1 MPRSRPSLLRLQ
13 LRCLNAMAASD
24 PVTAVANSLSDA
36 LALTQ
41 QIQTERNTAAEVA
54 AAQAKQIQDMK
65 DAIAAVLE
73 KMDEQQKAGQPVNL
87 DEIRI
92 LCA

>member
-1 MPRSRPSLLRLQ
+1 
-13 LRCLNAMAASD
+13 MAASD